1 MRDGSWAPSRRVRG
15 VREETDAM
23 FKLPEE
29 MESKYRFVTL
39 AALRAEQLQA
49 GALPRVETASRKA
62 TVIAQQEVA
71 GGAVAEW
78 RPDEESVE
86 GEAAPEDEGEEE

>member
-1 MRDGSWAPSRRVRG
+1 
-15 VREETDAM
+15 M

-29 MESKYRFVTL
+29 LESKYRFVTL

-49 GALPRVETASRKA
+49 GALPRVETPSRKP

-71 GGAVAEW
+71 GGLVSEW
-78 RPDEESVE
+78 REDQENPE
-86 GEAAPEDEGEEE
+86 GEAMAEDEGEED